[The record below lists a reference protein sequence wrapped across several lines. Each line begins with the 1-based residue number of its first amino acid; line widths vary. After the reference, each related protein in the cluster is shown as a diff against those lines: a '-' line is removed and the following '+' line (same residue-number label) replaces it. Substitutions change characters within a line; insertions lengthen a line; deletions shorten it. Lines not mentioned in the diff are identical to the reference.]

1 MATPTPPAGII
12 FQADFDIYT
21 NDWIDI
27 VTNNKETELA
37 NCFRQKSGAAQNINY
52 VSFSALQIAQ
62 LVSTVGAQNIKARFL
77 VVREAPDKKYPNGY
91 PHFALAL
98 FATDNLNGR
107 LSAYYISNQYWP
119 TKEASEPENTN
130 NDPSSAPSLVQE
142 GFTPSQ
148 LPDAL
153 ATYWQQNWSP
163 AGDDPI
169 ATQDMFDNAYGYL
182 HGYTFEL
189 NDFVQPLTSLPV
201 PVKTPILPVLE
212 THYIRINFGLHQY
225 YPATPNV
232 QELNSTFGL
241 MVSYVRPPKH
251 DAAGPK
257 GTEYRA
263 AFEVLNASGNHDTSQ
278 NPVDDTNVFYDL
290 AHPCPPTC

>member
-98 FATDNLNGR
+98 FATDNIGR
-107 LSAYYISNQYWP
+107 QRRL
-119 TKEASEPENTN
+119 AS
-130 NDPSSAPSLVQE
+130 L
-142 GFTPSQ
+142 
-148 LPDAL
+148 
-153 ATYWQQNWSP
+153 
-163 AGDDPI
+163 
-169 ATQDMFDNAYGYL
+169 
-182 HGYTFEL
+182 
-189 NDFVQPLTSLPV
+189 
-201 PVKTPILPVLE
+201 KTPITTL
-212 THYIRINFGLHQY
+212 
-225 YPATPNV
+225 
-232 QELNSTFGL
+232 
-241 MVSYVRPPKH
+241 
-251 DAAGPK
+251 
-257 GTEYRA
+257 
-263 AFEVLNASGNHDTSQ
+263 
-278 NPVDDTNVFYDL
+278 L
-290 AHPCPPTC
+290 AHPRSFRKGLPQVSFPTP